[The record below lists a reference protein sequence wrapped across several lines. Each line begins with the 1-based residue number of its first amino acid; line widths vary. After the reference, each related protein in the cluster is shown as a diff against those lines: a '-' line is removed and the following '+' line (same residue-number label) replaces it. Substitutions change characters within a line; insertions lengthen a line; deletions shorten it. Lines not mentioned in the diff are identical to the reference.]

1 MNNGLQMFLVKL
13 ISKERNY
20 FSIGK
25 DYSDILSVI
34 VHNDTLFS
42 AICNNFRKLYG
53 KSELESFL
61 EEINSAS
68 EIENPV
74 FKISSSFHF
83 IDIYKDGKVEDI
95 IYFIPKPLIQF
106 PFTTESQ
113 EYLDQNPKMFKKIE
127 FISLELARKLKE
139 NKKISFSQYHIIGNK
154 FLVDNEDLEKLGL
167 IRFLSL
173 LSKPDPNLE
182 RVEKVIRNKISIYE
196 ILDEQKVRI
205 NRKTKE
211 SEPFTWPKLKL
222 SVSSYFINEEKR
234 IDYELV
240 PGYYFIFDDSHLDPE
255 IRNKI
260 RASINLIM
268 DEGIGGRRS
277 LGCGLVDDIELIE
290 LNETFAYYNL
300 LIDSNIDGWFM
311 NLSLVYPSLED
322 LQNIEFFNIYGRSG
336 YVYSIESVS
345 ARFNDVKF
353 IEEGSIFRKKVRGKL
368 VQVAPAD
375 FSSRYH
381 SVYKNGI
388 GFYLNLGNLEVK

>member
-1 MNNGLQMFLVKL
+1 MNNGLQMFLAKL
-13 ISKERNY
+13 ISKKRNY

-25 DYSDILSVI
+25 DYSNSLSVI
-34 VHNDTLFS
+34 VHSDTLFS

-61 EEINSAS
+61 EILNSAS
-68 EIENPV
+68 ENEDLL

-83 IDIYKDGKVEDI
+83 IDIYKDSKVEDT
-95 IYFIPKPLIQF
+95 IYFIPKPLIHF

-113 EYLDQNPKMFKKIE
+113 EYLDQNPKMFKRIE
-127 FISLELARKLKE
+127 FISLEIASKLKE
-139 NKKISFSQYHIIGNK
+139 NKRISFSQYHIIGNK
-154 FLVDNEDLEKLGL
+154 YLVDNDDLEKLGL
-167 IRFLSL
+167 SKFLSL
-173 LSKPDPNLE
+173 LNKPDPKVERIE
-182 RVEKVIRNKISIYE
+182 RVIRDKISIYE

-205 NRKTKE
+205 NRKTQE

-222 SVSSYFINEEKR
+222 CVSSYFINEEKR

-240 PGYYFIFDDSHLDPE
+240 PGYYFIFDHSNLGHE

-260 RASINLIM
+260 KASINLIM

-277 LGCGLVDDIELIE
+277 LGCGLVDDVELIE
-290 LNETFAYYNL
+290 LNEMFAYYNL
-300 LIDSNIDGWFM
+300 FDSNVDGQFM

-336 YVYSIESVS
+336 YVYSIENISS
-345 ARFNDVKF
+345 RFNDVKF
-353 IEEGSIFRKKVRGKL
+353 IEEGSLFRKKVRGKL
-368 VQVAPAD
+368 VQVASAD
-375 FSSRYH
+375 FSTRYH
-381 SVYKNGI
+381 AVYKNGI